1 MESQLQIEPERANR
15 ATAYQRWHFSCAH
28 LLLLVSGA
36 AALVVLRSTADFGFK
51 RSLIFAVLAYV
62 SIVPIGWLLVRL
74 LVPDVRSASARWA
87 LIVTIGYTASV
98 LIGFFSGVLGLGPAY
113 LPLCIVCLAI
123 MVIWWSYQTRRQART
138 VGADTPLFSLA
149 HWWPSTTACVVGAL
163 GALGVLASAPL
174 MAPIQQVSPSLYY
187 DYAFIDVYFF
197 TARAEVL
204 LRGAPAYTLV
214 DLAGAAPYVYP
225 DLHLFWMGQASLW
238 SRIDVNTVYLVYAP
252 IVLIGL
258 YTLTMYALGKELTGS
273 RWGGYIGASLPY
285 VLLLS
290 SFHDIDAYLATPSLM
305 HFLDL
310 RTALSHGVAGMLIA
324 AVAFIATLSLRNSY
338 PRRTLIGLLTIAG
351 VVTMFLVRLRPHFF
365 VALAPWY
372 GLFVLLHVWRR
383 RDVFCAAPLLIVG
396 LVFAALYIE
405 STSSHYNAGSTHLAL
420 DYGLFSRETLKYK
433 QFPGLVQAGLGR
445 LPAIIQPLAVSV
457 ALTVFQLLGAA
468 FAFILAG
475 YAILVMRRRVRVSIT
490 ELGLV
495 LVWLSAIA
503 LSTIVVL
510 DARRNVGGDWGF
522 QALVIAG
529 PVGEILA
536 IVPIYYALR
545 ALASRFPA
553 LMTHR
558 HMLAVG
564 GLALATTVTYRGA
577 DSVLRSQLQRAYPIT
592 AAEMNGYRWIM
603 ANTPATAVVAAHPDH
618 GVNANGETV
627 ATTSFLA
634 GQTRRPAYL
643 QRVAE
648 YFGAEA
654 TRRRE
659 ILAGVFDSETA
670 EGVKAALQEATFD
683 YLLVYPD
690 KPPRT
695 DLSCCLTSVY
705 GDTSKDRA
713 EFRIYRRE
721 R

>member
-1 MESQLQIEPERANR
+1 MESQPQIEPEPINPSAAHRR
-15 ATAYQRWHFSCAH
+15 RHLSGAH

-36 AALVVLRSTADFGFK
+36 AALVVLRSTASFSFK
-51 RSLIFAVLAYV
+51 RGLMFALLTYV

-74 LVPDVRSASARWA
+74 LIPDVRATSARWA
-87 LIVTIGYTASV
+87 LIVTIGYAASV
-98 LIGFFSGVLGLGPAY
+98 LIGFFCGVLGIGSAY
-113 LPLCIVCLAI
+113 LPLCILCLAI
-123 MVIWWSYQTRRQART
+123 MLVWRSSEIRREAR
-138 VGADTPLFSLA
+138 VGSGARLLDFA
-149 HWWPSTTACVVGAL
+149 RWWPSRPASVVGAL
-163 GALGVLASAPL
+163 AALGILATTPM
-174 MAPIQQVSPSLYY
+174 MAPIQRVSPSLYY
-187 DYAFIDVYFF
+187 DYAFIDVYFM
-197 TARAEVL
+197 TARAHVL
-204 LRGAPAYTLV
+204 MHGAPAYTLV
-214 DLAGAAPYVYP
+214 DLAGAVPYVYP
-225 DLHLFWMGQASLW
+225 DLHLFWMAQAALW
-238 SRIDVNTVYLVYAP
+238 SHIDVNNVYLVYAP
-252 IVLIGL
+252 IVLICL

-273 RWGGYIGASLPY
+273 RWGGYIGGSLPY

-290 SFHDIDAYLATPSLM
+290 KFYDIDAYGASPSLI

-310 RTALSHGVAGMLIA
+310 RTALSHGVAAMLIA
-324 AVAFIATLSLRNSY
+324 TVVLIASLSLRHNY

-351 VVTMFLVRLRPHFF
+351 VLTVFLVRLRPHFF
-365 VALAPWY
+365 IALTPWY

-396 LVFAALYIE
+396 LVFAALYLE

-433 QFPGLVQAGLGR
+433 QFSGLVQAGLGR
-445 LPAIIQPLAVSV
+445 LPAIIRPLAVSV
-457 ALTVFQLLGAA
+457 ALTVFQMLGAA
-468 FAFILAG
+468 FTFILAG
-475 YAILVMRRRVRVSIT
+475 YAILVMRRRVRLSIT

-495 LVWLSAIA
+495 LVWLTAVA

-545 ALASRFPA
+545 ALASRLPV
-553 LMTHR
+553 LMTQR
-558 HMLAVG
+558 HMLAAG

-592 AAEMNGYRWIM
+592 STEMNGYQWIM

-618 GVNANGETV
+618 AVNPNGETV
-627 ATTSFLA
+627 ASTSFLG

-654 TRRRE
+654 TRRRQ
-659 ILAGVFDSETA
+659 ILGGVFDSETVQ
-670 EGVKAALQEATFD
+670 GVKTALQDATFD

-690 KPPRT
+690 KLPRT
-695 DLSCCLTSVY
+695 DLSCCLTPVY
-705 GDTSKDRA
+705 GDTAVGSAK
-713 EFRIYRRE
+713 FRIYRRD